1 MKLLTTMALL
11 CAASYSTVTTV
22 DASEDKLLTDYYQ
35 KYNLL
40 PAEKKDELQR
50 TSIKISLL
58 TAIMQGSLQIVY
70 NNNNPIIVIPHYE
83 SSADNLIE
91 KLVLTDFRILV
102 DTVLKEKNGNF
113 YSSFEDNK
121 RQSVEVK
128 NAIYRE
134 KLEEFSE
141 FEKAVDLAEAPVKKK
156 EIELIK
162 QNRQELLTALKSGTI
177 TQIENAIKKPVCVKK
192 GNLQNEKKKCDLQ

>member
-11 CAASYSTVTTV
+11 CAASYITTTIH
-22 DASEDKLLTDYYQ
+22 ASEDKSLQDYYQ
-35 KYNLL
+35 TYHLIATEKEGELL
-40 PAEKKDELQR
+40 RP
-50 TSIKISLL
+50 TNKISLL
-58 TAIMQGSLQIVY
+58 KAIMQGSLQIVY

-102 DTVLKEKNGNF
+102 ATVLKEKNGSF
-113 YSSFEDNK
+113 YSSLEDNK
-121 RQSVEVK
+121 RQSIEVK

-134 KLEEFSE
+134 LLEEFSE
-141 FEKAVDLAEAPVKKK
+141 FEKATDLAQAPMKKK

-177 TQIENAIKKPVCVKK
+177 AQIENAIKKPVCVKK
-192 GNLQNEKKKCDLQ
+192 SNLQNEKKKCDLQ